1 MALGAAGLGR
11 ELAPALGEHGGD
23 VAQGLGDVGLDVRD
37 LPASGGGAAHA
48 VVDPVDEGRQ
58 RQAGEL
64 ADLREPQPHVHV
76 LAADEA
82 WIDASGLSPCLGSA
96 EEGAGEPRD
105 LVQQAAPEDIG
116 GQPAGGPPLEDVAA
130 PKAQGVAE
138 DSDQRWVLLQRRGQ
152 SLHLDRGGCPELLHP
167 LVPSACRQVMAPPSL
182 LGFSSQQT
190 CCVEEQRHIDTRVG
204 SRHQC
209 VWRSC
214 CLERA
219 AFLGSS
225 YRFSSSIS
233 HGSPEVRS
241 PTACLVPVVDTE
253 PLGRKLQRYSTNR
266 CTSGRTKGNGVP
278 DSTSHASPRA

>member
-1 MALGAAGLGR
+1 MAPKG
-11 ELAPALGEHGGD
+11 PKEHFLCEART
-23 VAQGLGDVGLDVRD
+23 VAQVCPGVLHNICERCDTPFRSSR
-37 LPASGGGAAHA
+37 SGFPYQTN
-48 VVDPVDEGRQ
+48 VFV
-58 RQAGEL
+58 
-64 ADLREPQPHVHV
+64 
-76 LAADEA
+76 
-82 WIDASGLSPCLGSA
+82 
-96 EEGAGEPRD
+96 
-105 LVQQAAPEDIG
+105 
-116 GQPAGGPPLEDVAA
+116 
-130 PKAQGVAE
+130 
-138 DSDQRWVLLQRRGQ
+138 QRWCMRARPQQLLQRRGQ

-182 LGFSSQQT
+182 LGFSAQQT